1 MENNESINDMIRNKL
16 ELIST
21 LKKCQSFMNMQRM
34 MIIRGY
40 KIKNEKVLEK
50 YYLKADLT
58 NKQSN
63 DVINNQIKNIFNLN
77 NYEQNIK
84 SEAWHKDLNKMYLGL
99 NDENKGKNDNAFFE
113 YNYTNRNKKKEGLI
127 FIRNFFGKMKNA
139 KKIKNLYNKKN
150 NNNNLYN
157 INNIENKFF
166 RIFKKNKKNSK
177 NNNNKKEEKSEEEVN
192 KIWNTIQSK
201 YNNNSNNNS
210 LIKENNE
217 INNDIKYLTEMYNNN
232 INNKY
237 SIDNIKKRKLF
248 RNKKIKK
255 GFFPEIT
262 TSNSEKILFNKNKT
276 YNEQIKQI
284 YIGKNKYQYMT
295 LNKENK
301 NKNFDMP
308 KLLEHK
314 NYPLFKKNNQI
325 FLSPLHYSKYEQ
337 MNEIR
342 NKLIKVG
349 FLDKDVFKIYNKNV

>member
-1 MENNESINDMIRNKL
+1 
-16 ELIST
+16 
-21 LKKCQSFMNMQRM
+21 
-34 MIIRGY
+34 
-40 KIKNEKVLEK
+40 
-50 YYLKADLT
+50 
-58 NKQSN
+58 
-63 DVINNQIKNIFNLN
+63 
-77 NYEQNIK
+77 
-84 SEAWHKDLNKMYLGL
+84 
-99 NDENKGKNDNAFFE
+99 
-113 YNYTNRNKKKEGLI
+113 
-127 FIRNFFGKMKNA
+127 
-139 KKIKNLYNKKN
+139 
-150 NNNNLYN
+150 
-157 INNIENKFF
+157 
-166 RIFKKNKKNSK
+166 
-177 NNNNKKEEKSEEEVN
+177 
-192 KIWNTIQSK
+192 
-201 YNNNSNNNS
+201 
-210 LIKENNE
+210 
-217 INNDIKYLTEMYNNN
+217 MYNNN

-284 YIGKNKYQYMT
+284 YIGKNKYQYIT